1 MAFRVFQLCNAL
13 IRSGASK
20 SLPARRRIHGENM
33 PDHEQRLTR
42 LEELN
47 FFQEERLK
55 ELDAAL
61 TIQQDQLDK
70 VEQQLADAL
79 ALIRLLREK
88 LADQPDDSLPPHFM
102 PERY

>member
-1 MAFRVFQLCNAL
+1 
-13 IRSGASK
+13 
-20 SLPARRRIHGENM
+20 M